1 MVAVQNTMR
10 SEDTA
15 TAMAILTTAQSFGGA
30 IFLAVGQ
37 VIFSQSL
44 RDLMPQAAPDVDT
57 NLLIAAGATNFRDL
71 VPTQDLSAVLTV
83 YSKSINRVFY
93 LNIGLSVL
101 QFILAWGVGWQ
112 KVSQRDKKKE
122 SEGVDKP

>member
-1 MVAVQNTMR
+1 
-10 SEDTA
+10 
-15 TAMAILTTAQSFGGA
+15 MAILTTAQSFGGA

-44 RDLMPQAAPDVDT
+44 KDMMPQVAPDVDT
-57 NLLIAAGATNFRDL
+57 NLLIAAGATGFRDL
-71 VPTQDLSAVLTV
+71 VPAHDLAAVLMV
-83 YSKSINRVFY
+83 YSKSINRIFY

-112 KVSQRDKKKE
+112 KVNQKNKKQQ
-122 SEGVDKP
+122 SEEAVTP